1 MSRFSAKTKN
11 NLKIVIGYDRP
22 LSEYFVQV
30 FDKDGELVQELTS
43 YGRSCVKNHEPLSN
57 GKMLGIIKDLLCEED
72 LARLEPQLNCLAM
85 DMPF

>member
-1 MSRFSAKTKN
+1 MSRFSVKTKN

-57 GKMLGIIKDLLCEED
+57 GKMLEIIQDLLSEED